1 MRKLLAL
8 LLFVALPA
16 LAQQQINLTSQV
28 KGLLPVANG
37 GIGIGTLTGLALGN
51 GTSAFSA
58 YTGTSCTNQ
67 FPRSLSA
74 AGAATCATVANTDLA
89 NSSMTIAGHSVALG
103 GTQTIA
109 CGDLSNG
116 TALCSTSPGTGIAT
130 ALGVN
135 VGTAGAP
142 VINGGDLGTPSS
154 GTVTNLTGTA
164 AININ
169 GTVGATTPTTGAF
182 TTLTLTNGTTALTIN
197 TPAATDTRAS
207 NITGSTT
214 GAIYSVWQNTS
225 GQAEVAIENSVGADR
240 FTGAAAYSTTFGS
253 QAATAVNIG
262 TSGVARVLVS
272 SAGAVAMPALSSSSA
287 VTTGTVCWSTG
298 TGNLTVDTTTTCL
311 LSSGK
316 YKQDERPLDIGLRQV
331 LALKPVSYQL
341 KAQFNPSRLGE
352 QIGFFAEDVAKVDE
366 RLVSKETDGSPHA
379 VRYQQM
385 TALLTKAIQEQQ
397 TQINRLS
404 KRLAQIEHRKGH

>member
-142 VINGGDLGTPSS
+142 VVNGGALGTPSS

-164 AININ
+164 SININ
-169 GTVGATTPTTGAF
+169 GTVGATTATTGAF
-182 TTLTLTNGTTALTIN
+182 TTVTATSIALGGGTALANYAEGTWTPTLNSFTIVN
-197 TPAATDTRAS
+197 
-207 NITGSTT
+207 GT
-214 GAIYSVWQNTS
+214 GAISTAGYYTRIGRIVH
-225 GQAEVAIENSVGADR
+225 
-240 FTGAAAYSTTFGS
+240 FT
-253 QAATAVNIG
+253 VEI
-262 TSGVARVLVS
+262 
-272 SAGAVAMPALSSSSA
+272 
-287 VTTGTVCWSTG
+287 TG
-298 TGNLTVDTTTTCL
+298 TGTATIASVAGTSYITGLPINNVRGGVATV
-311 LSSGK
+311 
-316 YKQDERPLDIGLRQV
+316 QN
-331 LALKPVSYQL
+331 VSMTFTSTGCNVPANDSEIQTP
-341 KAQFNPSRLGE
+341 AWSAFTP
-352 QIGFFAEDVAKVDE
+352 
-366 RLVSKETDGSPHA
+366 A
-379 VRYQQM
+379 VNGV
-385 TALLTKAIQEQQ
+385 IS
-397 TQINRLS
+397 INGWYEAS
-404 KRLAQIEHRKGH
+404 